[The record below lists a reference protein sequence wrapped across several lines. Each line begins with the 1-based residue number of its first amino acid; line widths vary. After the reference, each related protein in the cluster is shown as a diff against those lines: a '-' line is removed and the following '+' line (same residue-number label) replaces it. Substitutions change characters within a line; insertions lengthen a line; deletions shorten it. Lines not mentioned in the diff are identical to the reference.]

1 MPVRWRLTL
10 FIALVMGMILLALSL
25 TLYLLNRNALL
36 KGVEESAESGA
47 MAAVD
52 TIEAGDTLSN
62 AADDDDQLILD
73 EVSVIIRDKDG
84 GILQSKGLR
93 AVSSADDNVWR
104 NALKR
109 KKPVGGKA
117 VFGGD
122 NDYYVVAVPVDPP
135 NSPMQV
141 IDEARV
147 VEALKSYNETEES
160 LETFGSVL
168 ATSIGAAFL
177 LSIWGAYLL
186 AGASLR
192 PMDAVTSAASRMG
205 EGDLSKRLP
214 VANPKD
220 ELGRLVITINGLL
233 SRLESAFVRR
243 EEALE
248 RQRRFAADASH
259 ELRTPLTAI
268 SGHAR
273 MLYEWALDEEDPQR
287 AKRSVGVIRRE
298 AGRLGR
304 LAESLLALTRGDEGA
319 ELKIGRHDLAA
330 VAEEAAQATRD
341 ANNGKVS
348 IECVLPKG
356 EVEAT
361 FDRDRAFQVASILL
375 DNAVRYTPEGGNVT
389 VGVREDGDQVALEVS
404 DTGVGI
410 PEDQLPLIFERF
422 HRADPSRSDGGAGL
436 GLSIARQIAEAHG
449 GQIRVESTPGEGS
462 TFTFLLPKGSRPSTP
477 ERLEEQAPSKRT
489 VP

>member
-1 MPVRWRLTL
+1 VRRGED
-10 FIALVMGMILLALSL
+10 ALAIGVILLALSL

-36 KGVEESAESGA
+36 KSIEETAENGA
-47 MAAVD
+47 KAVAD
-52 TIEAGDTLSN
+52 TIEAGEKLSS

-73 EVSVIIRDKDG
+73 EVGVIIRDKDG
-84 GILQSKGLR
+84 GILQKEGLQS
-93 AVSSADDNVWR
+93 VSSADDNVWR
-104 NALKR
+104 KALD
-109 KKPVGGKA
+109 KKKAVRGKA
-117 VFGGD
+117 VFAGD
-122 NDYYVVAVPVDPP
+122 NDYYVVAMPVDPP
-135 NSPMQV
+135 NSPKQV
-141 IDEARV
+141 TDEARV
-147 VEALKSYNETEES
+147 VEALKSDDETEEP
-160 LETFGSVL
+160 LATFGTLL

-177 LSIWGAYLL
+177 LSIGGSYLL
-186 AGASLR
+186 AGAALR
-192 PMDAVTSAASRMG
+192 PVDAVTSAARKMG

-233 SRLESAFVRR
+233 SRLEDAFARR

-259 ELRTPLTAI
+259 ELRTPITAI

-273 MLYEWALDEEDPQR
+273 MLDEWALEEDPQR

-298 AGRLGR
+298 ASRMR
-304 LAESLLALTRGDEGA
+304 SLAESLLALTRGDECA

-330 VAEEAAQATRD
+330 VAEDAAQATRD
-341 ANNGKVS
+341 ANNTKVS
-348 IECVLPKG
+348 IDCVLPKG

-361 FDRDRAFQVASILL
+361 FDRDRVFQAASILL

-389 VGVREDGDQVALEVS
+389 VGVREDGDRVALEVS

-422 HRADPSRSDGGAGL
+422 YRADPSRSDGGTGL
-436 GLSIARQIAEAHG
+436 GLSIARQIAESHG
-449 GQIRVESTPGEGS
+449 SQIRVESTPGKGS
-462 TFTFLLPKGSRPSTP
+462 TFTLLLPKGSRPCTP
-477 ERLEEQAPSKRT
+477 ERFKEPAPSKRT

>member
-1 MPVRWRLTL
+1 VPFRWRLTL
-10 FIALVMGMILLALSL
+10 FIALAIGAILLALGL
-25 TLYLLNRNALL
+25 TLYLLIKGMLL
-36 KGVEESAESGA
+36 KDVEVTAKSRGE
-47 MAAVD
+47 AVAH
-52 TIEAGDTLSN
+52 TIEAGDELSM
-62 AADDDDQLILD
+62 DPEDDDQILFD
-73 EVSVIIRDKDG
+73 DSVAVIVRDKDG
-84 GILQSKGLR
+84 KVIDKFNLPAGG
-93 AVSSADDNVWR
+93 SAPDFDVWR
-104 NALKR
+104 KALKNGQDASDKSVR
-109 KKPVGGKA
+109 L
-117 VFGGD
+117 GD
-122 NDYYVVAVPVDPP
+122 NDYYVYAVAMDPSARP
-135 NSPMQV
+135 
-141 IDEARV
+141 ARV
-147 VEALKSYNETEES
+147 VEFGKSYNKTEEI
-160 LETFGSVL
+160 LEIFATVL
-168 ATSIGAAFL
+168 AFVIGAAFL
-177 LSIWGAYLL
+177 LSIGGAYQL
-186 AGASLR
+186 AGAALR

-214 VANPKD
+214 VVNPKD
-220 ELGRLVITINGLL
+220 ELGRLVITINALL

-243 EEALE
+243 EDALE

-319 ELKIGRHDLAA
+319 EQLKIGRHDLAA
-330 VAEEAAQATRD
+330 VAEEAAQATRE

-348 IECVLPKG
+348 IECALPKG

-361 FDRDRAFQVASILL
+361 FDRDRAFQTASILL

-389 VGVREDGDQVALEVS
+389 VGVREDGERVALEVS

-422 HRADPSRSDGGAGL
+422 HRADPSRSEGGSGL

-449 GQIRVESTPGEGS
+449 GTIEARSKVNVGS
-462 TFTFLLPKGSRPSTP
+462 TFTLLLPRNGSGSPPPKRPTEP
-477 ERLEEQAPSKRT
+477 GA
-489 VP
+489 

>member
-192 PMDAVTSAASRMG
+192 PMDAVTSAASKMG

-220 ELGRLVITINGLL
+220 ELGRLATTINGLL
-233 SRLESAFVRR
+233 SRLEAAFVRR

-259 ELRTPLTAI
+259 ELRTPLTSI

-273 MLYEWALDEEDPQR
+273 MLEEWVIEEDPER
-287 AKRSVGVIRRE
+287 AKRSAGAIRAA
-298 AGRLGR
+298 AGRMRNLI
-304 LAESLLALTRGDEGA
+304 EPLLLLTRGDEGRSL
-319 ELKIGRHDLAA
+319 EVGRHDLGD
-330 VAEEAAQATRD
+330 VVEEAAQAAGAAADGR
-341 ANNGKVS
+341 VS
-348 IECVLPKG
+348 VEYARPKRP
-356 EVEAT
+356 VEAT
-361 FDRDRAFQVASILL
+361 FDRDRVFQVASILL
-375 DNAVRYTPEGGNVT
+375 DNAVKYTPEGGSVL
-389 VGVREDGDQVALEVS
+389 VRVEQDQGGATLEVA
-404 DTGVGI
+404 DTGIGI
-410 PEDQLPLIFERF
+410 PEDQLPLVFERF
-422 HRADPSRSDGGAGL
+422 HRTDRSRTDGGVGL

-449 GQIRVESTPGEGS
+449 GEIRARSTPGKGS
-462 TFTFLLPKGSRPSTP
+462 TFTLLIPFGP
-477 ERLEEQAPSKRT
+477 Q
-489 VP
+489 